1 MTNHSTSFSEHHHP
15 RDEDS
20 SSESVTPPPPP
31 EKGQDDDVGLATE
44 MVFSGHQRE
53 QLRNAPDYETFE
65 TGVLSF
71 DDEELYQDVDP
82 PEDAKDRAHTELNIT
97 SDHSD
102 TRNAARSAH
111 FQSASARF
119 EPGASTQDDFGN
131 YHAQSFDPKQQHSKQ
146 PGTTNEPFALAMF
159 IILTLVGLGILGT
172 LLWLV
177 YRLITGA

>member
-1 MTNHSTSFSEHHHP
+1 MTNHPNSDSEDPRP
-15 RDEDS
+15 RDEGS

-31 EKGQDDDVGLATE
+31 EKPQDDGVGLATE

-71 DDEELYQDVDP
+71 DDEELYQDVQQP
-82 PEDAKDRAHTELNIT
+82 VQAEAQTELNIT
-97 SDHSD
+97 SEHSD
-102 TRNAARSAH
+102 ARDAARSAH

-119 EPGASTQDDFGN
+119 EPGQSGQDEFGN
-131 YHAQSFDPKQQHSKQ
+131 YQARSFDPKQQYSKQ
-146 PGTTNEPFALAMF
+146 PGTTNEPFALVMF
-159 IILTLVGLGILGT
+159 VILTLAGLGILGT